1 MPSSKERI
9 DDLEERLQAIEQEKA
24 IAKEVERAINNQKS
38 GLFKYL
44 LEMIKILIAIGIL
57 STAGDKALDKYP
69 WISELIK

>member
-9 DDLEERLQAIEQEKA
+9 DELEKRLKTIEQEKA

-44 LEMIKILIAIGIL
+44 LEMIRILMAIAIL
-57 STAGDKALDKYP
+57 TTVGDEALDKYP
-69 WISELIK
+69 WITDLIK

>member
-9 DDLEERLQAIEQEKA
+9 DELEKRLKAIEQEKA

-44 LEMIKILIAIGIL
+44 MEMIRILMAIAIL
-57 STAGDKALDKYP
+57 TTVGDEALDKYP
-69 WISELIK
+69 WITDLIK